1 MRKRPQPSST
11 KFLRHKLSVILNV
24 DSALA
29 DQQLAGISLFNRALS
44 EATQFAEAHGAD
56 VVVIKDGTLQEHLPK
71 IDAEIFV
78 IHDALRPLVTAAQMQ
93 RTLDALGNCHAVRAT
108 MAFTETLKLVGSDG
122 RLNATIDRDSVRR
135 ISSPEVIRKSAI
147 NFGGKLT
154 TWSVPLIN
162 GYESCEVESDPQGIR
177 INNSEELR
185 MLEALLQ
192 VADPA
197 QK

>member
-1 MRKRPQPSST
+1 MRKRQQPSST
-11 KFLRHKLSVILNV
+11 KFLPHKLSVILNV
-24 DSALA
+24 DSQLA

-44 EATQFAEAHGAD
+44 EVTQFAESNGAD
-56 VVVIKDGTLQEHLPK
+56 VVVVKNGQLEAQLKE

-78 IHDALRPLVTAAQMQ
+78 IHDALRPLVSADQMQ
-93 RTLDALGNCHAVRAT
+93 RAYEALGNCQAVRAT
-108 MAFTETLKLVGSDG
+108 MSFTETLKVVGPDQ
-122 RLNATIDRDSVRR
+122 RLEATIDRDSVRR

-147 NFGGKLT
+147 NFGGKAT

-162 GYESCEVESDPQGIR
+162 GYQSCEVEADPQGIR
-177 INNSEELR
+177 INNGEELR

-192 VADPA
+192 LSDPA

>member
-1 MRKRPQPSST
+1 
-11 KFLRHKLSVILNV
+11 LLHKLSVILNV
-24 DSALA
+24 DSNLA

-44 EATQFAEAHGAD
+44 AATEFAEQNGAD
-56 VVVIKDGTLQEHLPK
+56 VVVVRDGKLEEHLK
-71 IDAEIFV
+71 QIDSEIFV
-78 IHDALRPLVTAAQMQ
+78 IHDALRPLVTPAQMQ
-93 RTLDALGNCHAVRAT
+93 RTLDALGNCHAARAT
-108 MAFTETLKLVGSDG
+108 MAFTETLKSVGADG
-122 RLNATIDRDSVRR
+122 RLEATIDRDSVRR

-185 MLEALLQ
+185 VLEALLQ
-192 VADPA
+192 VADHEH
-197 QK
+197 K

>member
-1 MRKRPQPSST
+1 MP
-11 KFLRHKLSVILNV
+11 KLSVVLNV

-29 DQQLAGISLFNRALS
+29 ESKLANVSLFDRAFS
-44 EATQFAEAHGAD
+44 ETTKFASNNGAE
-56 VVVIKDGTLQEHLPK
+56 VIVIKDGKLQEHLQK

-93 RTLDALGNCHAVRAT
+93 RTYEALGKCDASRAT
-108 MAFTETLKLVGSDG
+108 MAFTETLKTVGADG
-122 RLNATIDRDSVRR
+122 RLEATIDRDSVRR

-154 TWSVPLIN
+154 TWSVPLVN
-162 GYESCEVESDPQGIR
+162 GYESCEVESDAQGIR
-177 INNSEELR
+177 INNQEELKV
-185 MLEALLQ
+185 LEALLQ
-192 VADPA
+192 VPDPA